1 MENLTELELEI
12 IKLIK
17 DTPNDMELGQK
28 IRALIKS
35 KQG

>member
-12 IKLIK
+12 IKLTK

-28 IRALIKS
+28 IRALIKL

>member
-12 IKLIK
+12 IKLTQE
-17 DTPNDMELGQK
+17 TPNDMELGRK
-28 IRALIKS
+28 IRALIKT